1 MDVLSRYRNAP
12 QVPPTVEDDF
22 AEVAQAVPRQD
33 LSEGLA
39 EAFRS
44 EQTPPFEQM
53 VRQLFEHSDTD
64 QRTGALNRLNE
75 ALGRAYVT
83 PDEAR
88 DMRPEQVE
96 TIAAQAARD
105 NPNIMERIS
114 RFYAEHPQVV
124 RVLGQVALGVAMNRM
139 AMRRR

>member
-1 MDVLSRYRNAP
+1 
-12 QVPPTVEDDF
+12 
-22 AEVAQAVPRQD
+22 
-33 LSEGLA
+33 
-39 EAFRS
+39 
-44 EQTPPFEQM
+44 
-53 VRQLFEHSDTD
+53 
-64 QRTGALNRLNE
+64 
-75 ALGRAYVT
+75 VT